1 MPTSVL
7 RRAAAASLQTATVQ
21 PSRERPRAGSSF
33 RGDVLDGELCK
44 LGGSGLKKVPMP
56 ASLSQDLG
64 QIFAQTKRC
73 KTLRDAGR
81 DVRAGIANT
90 IRMIHTALAKADAS
104 EFLSEMKQVNPA
116 QFEAFFLGMK
126 ARNIAETHA
135 EIDKIQA
142 KVQTIDQ
149 RIEEA
154 RRLNLLIKAGSGAG
168 SDDDAGTPRS
178 DTSTDSLDEAMRNHE
193 PRRSRGNSTDSDDSD
208 RSVAAGATT
217 SSSHSETA
225 RLKILTSILRVLTP
239 LRQELNGL
247 QDTITLAKKRSARRH
262 EALFKQMVAE
272 AELFRQTTVEIA
284 DDTLEQMKVSDQ
296 SGLQKILIRVTD
308 ELQSTRD
315 AIRRFKSALGI
326 R

>member
-1 MPTSVL
+1 MPGSLKVL
-7 RRAAAASLQTATVQ
+7 HQSTAANTGKKIVGQPQRQPKQPQRRPHAPQA
-21 PSRERPRAGSSF
+21 RPN
-33 RGDVLDGELCK
+33 
-44 LGGSGLKKVPMP
+44 KVAMP

-64 QIFAQTKRC
+64 LIFAQTKRC
-73 KTLRDAGR
+73 NTLRDAGR

-193 PRRSRGNSTDSDDSD
+193 PRRARGNSDDSD
-208 RSVAAGATT
+208 RSVAAGAVDDSAKSNSDIAIETIGNFKRADAVTAKLLTDYQQKARTSALAAKIHRDLKRYKTT
-217 SSSHSETA
+217 SA
-225 RLKILTSILRVLTP
+225 QWRL
-239 LRQELNGL
+239 
-247 QDTITLAKKRSARRH
+247 
-262 EALFKQMVAE
+262 
-272 AELFRQTTVEIA
+272 
-284 DDTLEQMKVSDQ
+284 
-296 SGLQKILIRVTD
+296 
-308 ELQSTRD
+308 
-315 AIRRFKSALGI
+315 SALAEMKTASRSRLLEFLI
-326 R
+326 DSRNDLKQAKSFRPN

>member
-1 MPTSVL
+1 MSAAPKVL
-7 RRAAAASLQTATVQ
+7 SLQDHTFKKRQPQ
-21 PSRERPRAGSSF
+21 PSVG
-33 RGDVLDGELCK
+33 
-44 LGGSGLKKVPMP
+44 
-56 ASLSQDLG
+56 
-64 QIFAQTKRC
+64 
-73 KTLRDAGR
+73 
-81 DVRAGIANT
+81 
-90 IRMIHTALAKADAS
+90 LAKTGARVVSATRSRVSTPEQEIQQVIRQLANFKRQAVGKSKAYATKLVQVTQKRLSTLFSKPAVRQYIQHLDEASHATLMADFQAVLVFKS
-104 EFLSEMKQVNPA
+104 QIKLVPTRQVVDLQAELQRA
-116 QFEAFFLGMK
+116 QQLF
-126 ARNIAETHA
+126 
-135 EIDKIQA
+135 
-142 KVQTIDQ
+142 
-149 RIEEA
+149 
-154 RRLNLLIKAGSGAG
+154 KAGSGAG